1 MTPPEARR
9 AWYRGIVREF
19 GKRGAVA
26 HWHENRHDLLT
37 GTPELESLYRQYL
50 AAIQAARLA
59 FAFPSAS
66 MIAAARV
73 TPSPHTESR
82 LLPTSSGI

>member
-1 MTPPEARR
+1 MTPPQARR

-37 GTPELESLYRQYL
+37 GTPELALLYRQYL
-50 AAIQAARLA
+50 AAIDAGLKDDLY
-59 FAFPSAS
+59 
-66 MIAAARV
+66 
-73 TPSPHTESR
+73 
-82 LLPTSSGI
+82 LLLERRGGAG

>member
-19 GKRGAVA
+19 GKRGAKA

-59 FAFPSAS
+59 FALAS
-66 MIAAARV
+66 KAAAV
-73 TPSPHTESR
+73 TVP
-82 LLPTSSGI
+82 

>member
-37 GTPELESLYRQYL
+37 GTAELESLYRQYL
-50 AAIQAARLA
+50 ATIQAARLA

-66 MIAAARV
+66 MIAAASI
-73 TPSPHTESR
+73 PA
-82 LLPTSSGI
+82 SG

>member
-37 GTPELESLYRQYL
+37 GTAELALLYRQYL
-50 AAIQAARLA
+50 AAIDAARRG
-59 FAFPSAS
+59 FAG
-66 MIAAARV
+66 V
-73 TPSPHTESR
+73 
-82 LLPTSSGI
+82 

>member
-9 AWYRGIVREF
+9 VWYRGIVREF

-26 HWHENRHDLLT
+26 HWHENRHDLMT

-59 FAFPSAS
+59 FASAAMMAPARVSAS
-66 MIAAARV
+66 PQ
-73 TPSPHTESR
+73 TFC
-82 LLPTSSGI
+82 

>member
-1 MTPPEARR
+1 VTPPEARR

-26 HWHENRHDLLT
+26 HWHENRHDL
-37 GTPELESLYRQYL
+37 

-59 FAFPSAS
+59 FAE
-66 MIAAARV
+66 V
-73 TPSPHTESR
+73 
-82 LLPTSSGI
+82 

>member
-1 MTPPEARR
+1 MTPVEARR

-50 AAIQAARLA
+50 ATIQAARLA
-59 FAFPSAS
+59 FALASARSAS
-66 MIAAARV
+66 SAASAR
-73 TPSPHTESR
+73 
-82 LLPTSSGI
+82 